1 MGSPTIF
8 SGRYTKLL
16 TNKGILNSDGSLNQ
30 NDGPINYVKYAE
42 FEQNVT
48 TGWSLG
54 TTGTLTNAIPTG
66 TPTFGSGA
74 SGNLSIATS
83 NVSPIRD
90 NFSLRYVSSAA
101 TTAGN
106 MLATEALTIDAA
118 DQAKVLTYRFYYSVV
133 SGATTANFSGTSSNS
148 FGVAIWDVTN
158 SAWIGVAGNF
168 SMTQNSGVGIAS
180 GTFQTNSNTSQIRLV
195 IYNANATSGA
205 ITLAFDDFFVGPQ
218 TAPIGPVVTDW
229 VSYTPTLTNITIGN
243 GILNG
248 RWRRVGDSIEVD
260 IGITAGST
268 STFSAS
274 TFTFS
279 VPSGLSIDLGK
290 IAQNSPEG
298 PLGFASIVDAG
309 NQNYGPFNVSYS
321 SSTSVFIRVMRV
333 LGTFPESS
341 GTALQGNPFALGNG
355 DVINV
360 HFSVPISGW
369 SSNVQLSNDTDTR
382 VVAFS
387 AYDGGAVT
395 TTNTTS
401 LLPMG
406 TTEVDTHSV
415 RSGNTYVVPVSGFYR
430 ISAKSTSKF
439 SVGNIANNHA
449 LLIYKNGSP
458 QNGGDYG
465 NADAANGSGLEF
477 FFLSVNS
484 IFRLNAG
491 DIIDFRYFTNYL
503 GAATTYLKYCSIERL
518 SGPSVV
524 AASESVAM
532 RASVA
537 TTTVNSTGNAV
548 IFSSKEYDTHNFYS
562 TSNGVISIPV
572 SGKYSFKVITECV
585 SASSTLL
592 TAGTY
597 LMLYKGSTPA
607 FNTLLANFRFAFTG
621 SSTPVILTGST
632 TVNAVA
638 GDQFIIYQGK
648 DSQVNNFS
656 LSGSA
661 PANVLVVERVG
672 N

>member
-66 TPTFGSGA
+66 APTFGSGA

-106 MLATEALTIDAA
+106 MLATDALTIDAA
-118 DQAKVLTYRFYYSVV
+118 DQAKVLTYKFYYSVV

-229 VSYTPTLTNITIGN
+229 VSYTPTVTYISGGATNVTHT
-243 GILNG
+243 G
-248 RWRRVGDSIEVD
+248 RWRRIGDQIEISV
-260 IGITAGST
+260 S
-268 STFSAS
+268 SNFSAAS
-274 TFTFS
+274 AGFARPTYS
-279 VPSGLSIDLGK
+279 LPSGLSFDTSK
-290 IAQNSPEG
+290 FTSS
-298 PLGFASIVDAG
+298 GFPDFIIGDSRVADTG
-309 NQNYGPFNVSYS
+309 NNVTIGQVSYN
-321 SSTSVFIRVMRV
+321 TSN
-333 LGTFPESS
+333 TFYPFATCVRTHT
-341 GTALQGNPFALGNG
+341 GTAQVEFLEITNTSPWTMGNG
-355 DVINV
+355 DSISSIVRA
-360 HFSVPISGW
+360 PISGW

-382 VVAFS
+382 VVAASYAF
-387 AYDGGAVT
+387 G
-395 TTNTTS
+395 NTGLTS
-401 LLPMG
+401 TAAIAG
-406 TTEVDTHSV
+406 IWVQVYDTHGAFTNANG
-415 RSGNTYVVPVSGFYR
+415 RYTAPVSGYYR
-430 ISAKSTSKF
+430 ISVLSARTSGTGNSVAVYRDGVGYQTLFAYYGAAARCSGSITIYCNAGQYLTIGVDGAFTADMIF
-439 SVGNIANNHA
+439 SV
-449 LLIYKNGSP
+449 
-458 QNGGDYG
+458 
-465 NADAANGSGLEF
+465 
-477 FFLSVNS
+477 
-484 IFRLNAG
+484 
-491 DIIDFRYFTNYL
+491 
-503 GAATTYLKYCSIERL
+503 ERL

-524 AASESVAM
+524 AASETVAM
-532 RASVA
+532 RAVKNSGSHTANNSNQDVA
-537 TTTVNSTGNAV
+537 SWTGKDIDTHNSFNITTGIYTVPVSGVYAIGAVVSLAPNSTGGRV
-548 IFSSKEYDTHNFYS
+548 TTI
-562 TSNGVISIPV
+562 
-572 SGKYSFKVITECV
+572 
-585 SASSTLL
+585 
-592 TAGTY
+592 
-597 LMLYKGSTPA
+597 
-607 FNTLLANFRFAFTG
+607 
-621 SSTPVILTGST
+621 
-632 TVNAVA
+632 TVNATAVASSNIYNSFPDVSAMVCNAIYRCNA
-638 GDQFIIYQGK
+638 GDTIKLVTYQNSGGNLAY
-648 DSQVNNFS
+648 NNAGERNN
-656 LSGSA
+656 L
-661 PANVLVVERVG
+661 NIVRVG